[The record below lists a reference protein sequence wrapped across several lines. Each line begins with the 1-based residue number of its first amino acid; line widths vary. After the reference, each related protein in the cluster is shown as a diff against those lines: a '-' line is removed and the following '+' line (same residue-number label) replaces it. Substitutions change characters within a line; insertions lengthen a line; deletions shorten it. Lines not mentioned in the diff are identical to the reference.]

1 MTRRFWI
8 ALAAGGLIGG
18 GAVLGFGPVVR
29 SQIETK
35 AERYGATVTVQ
46 HVAPTWSGI
55 RLRGVDVAIDDIPG
69 VEIWLDDVVVG
80 WDKRPKEMAGG
91 KIMAVGEL
99 DELVAAAEA
108 WRRTRFSSTGS
119 SGGGEGRRLAIQG
132 FELDWSRGPSDRS
145 RSVHL
150 TELELIREGTTIEVG
165 AQAARARWGG
175 AELSVTEGRLVLAR
189 GDEGYR
195 VRELTTKASAI
206 ELAVHKPTAEPSAEM
221 TDGEAGTKRPSD
233 PGPAKAVKG
242 PTEAKEDTPDRNAPD
257 RNATVEAAR
266 RLHEVLLELGAKA
279 DALVEPDAHI
289 GVNGARATIRV
300 GDESLN
306 VGPGAFRVTRDAADI
321 VVALEPRADTRQA
334 RALTFSVRLPLRE
347 DDEGKAPHERPV
359 EGQIRGGPMWLSVL
373 GVKDGDLGLR
383 NVSKASV
390 EADVRLVLPPDGASV
405 SLEGSGKL
413 EDLTL
418 QSERLAAEALENPDL
433 AWRARLDYRLDGSR
447 LTVHDAEID
456 LGDIRGLFRGTYE
469 KHADGMKVDMTFD
482 MPLVECQ
489 RAFDSIPRAMVSRLE
504 GMRFVGSLAA
514 KGHAKF
520 DTANL
525 ARDYDVDWDGT
536 MSCRIVEAP
545 AAIDV
550 SRFRTRF
557 DKLVYTPKKEER
569 TASFGPGTDSWV
581 PLSGISRF
589 MVGAVLTTE
598 DGRFFR
604 HGGFDQE
611 AIVNSMKENL
621 QQGRFVRGASTI
633 SMQLAKNLYLPRT
646 KTIARK
652 LQEAILTMYLEQE
665 LTKDEI
671 MELYL
676 NVIEYGPD
684 VYGIGPAAR
693 HYFNTHASSLSLG
706 QALYLASILSNPL
719 QSHFGAG
726 GAVSPNRM
734 AYLKTLMK
742 IVHKIGRISD
752 EELDRG
758 LRETVVFGSGP
769 IVEPP
774 SDDPYSELEP
784 KVDDTGAVDAGAAVV
799 EPWAG

>member
-18 GAVLGFGPVVR
+18 GAVLGFAPVVR
-29 SQIETK
+29 SQIEAK
-35 AERYGATVTVQ
+35 AERYGAKVTVQ
-46 HVAPTWSGI
+46 HVVPTWSGI
-55 RLRGVDVAIDDIPG
+55 RLRGVDVTLEEIPG
-69 VEIWLDDVVVG
+69 VTIWLDDVVVG
-80 WDKRPKEMAGG
+80 WDKRPKEMDGG
-91 KIMAVGEL
+91 KITAVGEL
-99 DELVAAAEA
+99 DELVSAAEA
-108 WRRTRFSSTGS
+108 WRRSRFA
-119 SGGGEGRRLAIQG
+119 SGGGSGSGGGRRLAIEG
-132 FELDWSRGPSDRS
+132 FELDWSRGAGDRS

-150 TELELIREGTTIEVG
+150 TDLELVREGETIDVG
-165 AQAARARWGG
+165 AASAQARWGD
-175 AELSVTEGRLVLAR
+175 AELSVTDGRLVLAR

-195 VRELTTKASAI
+195 VREVTTNAAAI
-206 ELAVHKPTAEPSAEM
+206 ELAVSAPAAVARPDVESK
-221 TDGEAGTKRPSD
+221 DEGATK
-233 PGPAKAVKG
+233 PAKGEGATKPAKG
-242 PTEAKEDTPDRNAPD
+242 EVEPAEKNPT
-257 RNATVEAAR
+257 VQAAR
-266 RLHEVLLELGAKA
+266 RLHSALLSVGARA
-279 DALVEPDAHI
+279 DALVEHDAHI

-300 GDESLN
+300 GEETLN
-306 VGPGAFRVTRDAADI
+306 VGPGAFRVTRDANDI

-334 RALTFSVRLPLRE
+334 RALTFSVRLPLSE
-347 DDEGKAPHERPV
+347 DEDGKAPSERPV
-359 EGQIRGGPMWLSVL
+359 EGKIRGGPMWLSVL

-383 NVSKASV
+383 EVRKASV
-390 EADVRLVLPPDGASV
+390 EADVRLVLPPDGASI

-418 QSERLAAEALENPDL
+418 ESKRLAAKPLENLDL

-447 LTVHDAEID
+447 LTVHDAEVD

-469 KHADGMKVDMTFD
+469 KHAEGAKVDMTYD

-489 RAFDSIPRAMVSRLE
+489 RAFDSIPKAMVSRLE

-514 KGHAKF
+514 KGHARF

-525 ARDYDVDWDGT
+525 DRDYDVDWAGT
-536 MSCRIVEAP
+536 MSCRIVDAP
-545 AAIDV
+545 PSIDV

-569 TASFGPGTDSWV
+569 TASFGPDTDSWV

-604 HGGFDQE
+604 HAGFDQE

-621 QQGRFVRGASTI
+621 KQGRFVRGASTI

-693 HYFNTHASSLSLG
+693 HYFNSGASSLSLG
-706 QALYLASILSNPL
+706 QALYLGSILSNPL
-719 QSHFGAG
+719 ESYFGSG
-726 GAVSPNRM
+726 GAVTPNRM
-734 AYLKTLMK
+734 GYLKTLMK

-774 SDDPYSELEP
+774 EDDPYSDLEP
-784 KVDDTGAVDAGAAVV
+784 KVDDTGAVDTGAAVV
-799 EPWAG
+799 EPWAR

>member
-1 MTRRFWI
+1 M
-8 ALAAGGLIGG
+8 
-18 GAVLGFGPVVR
+18 
-29 SQIETK
+29 
-35 AERYGATVTVQ
+35 TVQ
-46 HVAPTWSGI
+46 HVVPTWTGI
-55 RLRGVDVAIDDIPG
+55 RLRGVDVTIEEIPG
-69 VEIWLDDVVVG
+69 VTIWLDDVVVG
-80 WDKRPKEMAGG
+80 WDKRPKAMDGG

-99 DELVAAAEA
+99 DDLVTAAEA
-108 WRRTRFSSTGS
+108 WRRARFS
-119 SGGGEGRRLAIQG
+119 SGGGSGDGKARRLAIEG
-132 FELDWSRGPSDRS
+132 FELDWSRGAGDRS

-150 TELELIREGTTIEVG
+150 TELELVRDGKTIDVG
-165 AQAARARWGG
+165 ARSAQARWGG

-195 VRELTTKASAI
+195 VREMTTKAAAI
-206 ELAVHKPTAEPSAEM
+206 ELAVSAPAEGEPAVAEEVEGEPAPTGDTKPAKSG
-221 TDGEAGTKRPSD
+221 TDAPD
-233 PGPAKAVKG
+233 PGAAP
-242 PTEAKEDTPDRNAPD
+242 PNA
-257 RNATVEAAR
+257 RVQAAR
-266 RLHEVLLELGAKA
+266 RLHDALLKLGARA

-300 GDESLN
+300 GDETLN

-321 VVALEPRADTRQA
+321 VVALEPRADAREA

-347 DDEGKAPHERPV
+347 DDDGKAPSERPV

-383 NVSKASV
+383 DVSKASV
-390 EADVRLVLPPDGASV
+390 EADVRLVLPPDGSSV
-405 SLEGSGKL
+405 SLVGSGML
-413 EDLTL
+413 DDLTL
-418 QSERLAAEALENPDL
+418 ERKRLAATPLENLDL

-447 LTVHDAEID
+447 LTVHDAEVD
-456 LGDIRGLFRGTYE
+456 LGDIRGLFRGTFDKRAE
-469 KHADGMKVDMTFD
+469 GVKVDMTYD

-489 RAFDSIPRAMVSRLE
+489 RAFDSIPKAMVPRLE

-514 KGHAKF
+514 KGHARF

-525 ARDYDVDWDGT
+525 DRDYDVDRDGT
-536 MSCRIVEAP
+536 MSCRIVDAP
-545 AAIDV
+545 PSIDV

-557 DKLVYTPKKEER
+557 DKLVYTAKKEER
-569 TASFGPGTDSWV
+569 TASFGPETDSWV

-604 HGGFDQE
+604 HAGFDQE

-621 QQGRFVRGASTI
+621 KQGRFVRGASTI

-693 HYFNTHASSLSLG
+693 HYFNGHASSLSLG
-706 QALYLASILSNPL
+706 QALYLGSILSNPL
-719 QSHFGAG
+719 ESHFGAG
-726 GAVSPNRM
+726 GAVTPNRM
-734 AYLKTLMK
+734 GYLKTLMK
-742 IVHKIGRISD
+742 IVHKIGR
-752 EELDRG
+752 
-758 LRETVVFGSGP
+758 
-769 IVEPP
+769 
-774 SDDPYSELEP
+774 
-784 KVDDTGAVDAGAAVV
+784 
-799 EPWAG
+799 

>member
-18 GAVLGFGPVVR
+18 GAVVGFAPVVR
-29 SQIETK
+29 SQIEAK
-35 AERYGATVTVQ
+35 AERYGAKVTVQ
-46 HVAPTWSGI
+46 HVVPTWNGI
-55 RLRGVDVAIDDIPG
+55 RLRGVDVTIADIPG
-69 VEIWLDDVVVG
+69 VKIWLDDVVVG
-80 WDKRPKEMAGG
+80 WDKRPKEMDGG

-99 DELVAAAEA
+99 DELVSAAEA
-108 WRRTRFSSTGS
+108 WRRSRFKSRGGS
-119 SGGGEGRRLAIQG
+119 PGGGSARLALEG
-132 FELDWSRGPSDRS
+132 FELDYSRASGDRS

-150 TELELIREGTTIEVG
+150 TELELVREGTTIAVG
-165 AQAARARWGG
+165 AQSAQARWGS
-175 AELSVTEGRLVLAR
+175 AELSVTDGRLVLAR
-189 GDEGYR
+189 GEEGYR
-195 VRELTTKASAI
+195 VRELTTKAAAI
-206 ELAVHKPTAEPSAEM
+206 ELVVDKGREAPSGDGDAVPT
-221 TDGEAGTKRPSD
+221 GETK
-233 PGPAKAVKG
+233 PAKA
-242 PTEAKEDTPDRNAPD
+242 AKDGVDDAKSPED
-257 RNATVEAAR
+257 NATVQAAR
-266 RLHEVLLELGAKA
+266 RLHGALLALGARA

-289 GVNGARATIRV
+289 GVNGARATVRV
-300 GDESLN
+300 GEESLN
-306 VGPGAFRVTRDAADI
+306 LGPGAFRVTRDAADI
-321 VVALEPRADTRQA
+321 VIALEPRADAREA

-347 DDEGKAPHERPV
+347 DDQGEAASARPV

-383 NVSKASV
+383 DVNKASV
-390 EADVRLVLPPDGASV
+390 EADVRVVLPPDGASV

-418 QSERLAAEALENPDL
+418 ESKRLAEAPLANLDL

-447 LTVHDAEID
+447 LTVHDAEVD

-469 KHADGMKVDMTFD
+469 KHAEGAKVDMTYD

-489 RAFDSIPRAMVSRLE
+489 RAFDSIPKAMVSRLE

-514 KGHAKF
+514 KGHARF
-520 DTANL
+520 DTAKL
-525 ARDYDVDWDGT
+525 DRDYDVDWDGT
-536 MSCRIVEAP
+536 MSCRIVDAP
-545 AAIDV
+545 PAIDV
-550 SRFRTRF
+550 SRFRKRF

-569 TASFGPGTDSWV
+569 TASFGPETDSWV
-581 PLSGISRF
+581 PLGGISRF

-604 HGGFDQE
+604 HAGFDQE

-621 QQGRFVRGASTI
+621 KQGRFVRGASTI

-693 HYFNTHASSLSLG
+693 HYFNAPASSLSLG
-706 QALYLASILSNPL
+706 QALYLGSILSNPL
-719 QSHFGAG
+719 ESYFGAG
-726 GAVSPNRM
+726 GAVTPNRM
-734 AYLKTLMK
+734 SYLKTLMK

-752 EELDRG
+752 EELERG
-758 LRETVVFGSGP
+758 LRETVVYGSGP

-774 SDDPYSELEP
+774 EEDPYSEMEP